1 MTYEI
6 AENEILVRI
15 PISNNKQRI
24 KEMLDYLLYEAK
36 SSRTEVSQDTA
47 DEMLAE
53 IKKGR
58 FERLRINELPEKN
71 INKNI
76 LDYGFCGI
84 WENNCNMTDSTEYIR
99 NIRRS
104 EFRF

>member
-58 FERLRINELPEKN
+58 FERLRLNEHPEKN

-76 LDYGFCGI
+76 LDYGFFGI
-84 WENNCNMTDSTEYIR
+84 WENNGIMSDSTEYVR

-104 EFRF
+104 EFRI